1 VTVPFIIEP
10 RRLEGEHLWLEP
22 LRPEHRDAMQA
33 TLASEPDNWLIQST
47 SALGEHF
54 PAYWAAMLDTP
65 RRITLVAFAKSNGQ
79 MAGTSSMFDID
90 PQHRTL
96 EIGYTWFRP
105 EYRGT
110 AINPEAKLL
119 MLGEAFRAGAR
130 RVQFSV
136 SAANKRSQ
144 AAVLKLGGKQEGTLR
159 NHRITWTGASRDTV
173 LFSITDQEWPEVRQR
188 LTTRLAAQR

>member
-1 VTVPFIIEP
+1 MIIEP
-10 RRLEGEHLWLEP
+10 QRLDGEHLWLEP
-22 LRPEHRDAMQA
+22 LREEHRAEMQQ
-33 TLASEPDNWLIQST
+33 TLASDPDNWLIQST

-54 PAYWAAMLDTP
+54 PAYWAAMINTP
-65 RRITLVAFAKSNGQ
+65 RRITLAAFAQGSGT
-79 MAGTSSMFDID
+79 MAGTSSLFDID

-105 EYRGT
+105 EHRGT
-110 AINPEAKLL
+110 VMNSEAKLL
-119 MLGEAFRAGAR
+119 MLSEAFRAGAR

-136 SAANKRSQ
+136 SAANQRSQ

-173 LFSITDQEWPEVRQR
+173 IFSITEQEWPEVRQG
-188 LTTRLAAQR
+188 LLTRLSKCR

>member
-1 VTVPFIIEP
+1 MIIEP
-10 RRLEGEHLWLEP
+10 RRLEGRHLWLEP
-22 LRPEHRDAMQA
+22 LREEHRAEMQT
-33 TLASEPDNWLIQST
+33 TLASDPDNWLIQST

-54 PAYWAAMLDTP
+54 PAYWAAMFETP
-65 RRITLVAFAKSNGQ
+65 RRITLVAFAKSDGS
-79 MAGTSSMFDID
+79 MAGTSSMFDVD
-90 PQHRTL
+90 PHHRTL

-119 MLGEAFRAGAR
+119 MLSQAFCAGAR

-144 AAVLKLGGKQEGTLR
+144 AAMLKLGAKQEGRLR

-173 LFSITDQEWPEVRQR
+173 LFSITEEEWPEVRQGLIAR
-188 LTTRLAAQR
+188 ISTHS

>member
-1 VTVPFIIEP
+1 LTIEP

-22 LRPEHRDAMQA
+22 LREEHRDQMQT
-33 TLASEPDNWLIQST
+33 TLASDPDNWLIQST

-54 PAYWAAMLDTP
+54 QTYWAAMLQTP
-65 RRITLVAFAKSNGQ
+65 HRITLAAFARVSGR

-119 MLGEAFRAGAR
+119 MLSEAFRAGAR

-144 AAVLKLGGKQEGTLR
+144 AAVLKIGGKQEGTLR

-173 LFSITDQEWPEVRQR
+173 LFSITDQEWPEVRDG
-188 LTTRLAAQR
+188 LITRLAEHD